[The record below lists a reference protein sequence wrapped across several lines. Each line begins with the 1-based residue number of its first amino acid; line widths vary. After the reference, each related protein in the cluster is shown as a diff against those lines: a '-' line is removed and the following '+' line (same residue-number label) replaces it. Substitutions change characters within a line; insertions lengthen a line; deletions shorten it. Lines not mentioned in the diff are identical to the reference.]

1 MLVKA
6 TEGEGY
12 ENCLINGNENCL
24 RNYNDN
30 YDKGTSLQE
39 WIYPPYN
46 LDNQYVTRFLCVHY
60 VLFLMYYEAKLME
73 FSESSKFFRGKF
85 IFLWLVTCCLV

>member
-1 MLVKA
+1 MTHYVGRSVEGDEGVVVADGMSVERLVCGGGDGGVGDHVVVVVKA

-30 YDKGTSLQE
+30 YDKGTSL
-39 WIYPPYN
+39 
-46 LDNQYVTRFLCVHY
+46 
-60 VLFLMYYEAKLME
+60 
-73 FSESSKFFRGKF
+73 
-85 IFLWLVTCCLV
+85 